1 MKCIE
6 INFQI
11 KQKKKTLISANNNFS
26 ALQLRNPHAVSQT
39 YEII

>member
-6 INFQI
+6 TNFQI
-11 KQKKKTLISANNNFS
+11 KQIKKTLISASNIIS
-26 ALQLRNPHAVSQT
+26 ALQLRNPHAVTQT